1 MIPTRHQ
8 FCVLKSFKKH
18 VDISPILEEHEEDLI
33 NRDVVD
39 QELLLWQRKW
49 LVVVSKDWP
58 DTLVKAIKKCD
69 EENFP
74 NLLVMLKIACTVPI
88 TSAECEC
95 SFYATCRLRT
105 WLRSS
110 MKMVRLGSLAIM
122 DIYRREKVDYNHVF
136 ILFFQVHPRKINL
149 TDLLF
154 D

>member
-95 SFYATCRLRT
+95 SFYAMCRLRT